1 MWLLVLSVFVGLSVS
16 QAAVAQEKKPTDRP
30 GVVMA
35 EGASITATVEAI
47 DYDKR
52 TVDLKGPN
60 GNVVTL
66 KVGPEAKNF
75 NQVKV
80 GDRVTARYL
89 DSIAIQ
95 ARKPNE
101 PPFAESAVQ
110 VARKGEK
117 QPGGVAVATSEMT
130 AVVDDINYKMRTVT
144 LRGPQQ
150 KTVTLKVDKD
160 VKRFNEVK
168 KGDEIVVRRTEA
180 LAIDVTPA
188 KDVKPAK

>member
-1 MWLLVLSVFVGLSVS
+1 MWLLVLSVFVGLSAN
-16 QAAVAQEKKPTDRP
+16 QALAQEKKPTDRP

-35 EGASITATVEAI
+35 EGSSINATVEAI

-52 TVDLKGPN
+52 TVDLKGPK

-80 GDRVTARYL
+80 GDRVTAKYL
-89 DSIAIQ
+89 ESTAIQ
-95 ARKPNE
+95 VRKPNE
-101 PPFAESAVQ
+101 PPFAQSNVE

-117 QPGGVAVATSEMT
+117 QPGGVAVATAEMT
-130 AVVDDINYKMRTVT
+130 AVVEDINYKTRTVT

-180 LAIDVTPA
+180 LAIDV
-188 KDVKPAK
+188 KPAK

>member
-1 MWLLVLSVFVGLSVS
+1 MWLLVLSVVGLSVN
-16 QAAVAQEKKPTDRP
+16 QAVAQEKKPTDRP

-52 TVDLKGPN
+52 TVDLKGPK

-80 GDRVTARYL
+80 GDRVTARYF

-95 ARKPNE
+95 VRKPNE
-101 PPFAESAVQ
+101 PPFAEQGSAVQ
-110 VARKGEK
+110 VAPKGAKPE
-117 QPGGVAVATSEMT
+117 GVAVATSEMT
-130 AVVDDINYKMRTVT
+130 AVVDDI
-144 LRGPQQ
+144 
-150 KTVTLKVDKD
+150 
-160 VKRFNEVK
+160 
-168 KGDEIVVRRTEA
+168 RRA
-180 LAIDVTPA
+180 P
-188 KDVKPAK
+188 

>member
-1 MWLLVLSVFVGLSVS
+1 MWILLLSVLIGFGAS
-16 QAAVAQEKKPTDRP
+16 QAIAQETKPADKP

-52 TVDLKGPN
+52 TVDLKGPK

-66 KVGPEAKNF
+66 KVGPEVKNF
-75 NQVKV
+75 NQVKT
-80 GDRVTARYL
+80 GDRVTAKYYQ
-89 DSIAIQ
+89 STAIMV
-95 ARKPNE
+95 RKPNE
-101 PPFAESAVQ
+101 PPFTEQQSAVQ
-110 VARKGEK
+110 VAPKGAK
-117 QPGGVAVATSEMT
+117 PGTVAVETTEMT
-130 AVVDDINYKMRTVT
+130 AVVDDINYKTRTVT

-150 KTVTLKVDKD
+150 KTVTLKVDKG

-180 LAIDVTPA
+180 MAI
-188 KDVKPAK
+188 DVKPAKQ